1 MSDSQPT
8 LMISELKTPL
18 VQRSCEEQ
26 IRPQI
31 AEHPFPTAAFIN
43 TCLTLV
49 RPVVI
54 MLAIRRRG
62 PLQAEGVR
70 QRKAG
75 LGYGGPESRPHF
87 LRRKRNHQERKCGR
101 FKLYSSTMHYKKIYI
116 YTLLPSWGGEVGQ
129 TANRRLSCFMHA

>member
-1 MSDSQPT
+1 
-8 LMISELKTPL
+8 MISELKTPL

-31 AEHPFPTAAFIN
+31 AEHPFPTDAFIN

-101 FKLYSSTMHYKKIYI
+101 FKLYSSTMHYKKKYIYI
-116 YTLLPSWGGEVGQ
+116 PSCPPGAERLARQQ
-129 TANRRLSCFMHA
+129 TDACHVSCMPEMIA